1 MARHSGPV
9 LVDTNVILECWRI
22 GAWKALAGGYGV
34 ETVED
39 CVIETQ
45 TGFQRRRVEQ
55 QVNNAQL
62 RDSLAVVQKVESKEH
77 AAAAVRD
84 PLFSSLDVG
93 ERSLWAHALTRSDA
107 WVLCGPDKA
116 SLRLGVRLG
125 FRDRL
130 VALETLLSDAG
141 FRSKEPLRTNYTTK
155 WLDQTLSE
163 IVIMERTKRP

>member
-1 MARHSGPV
+1 
-9 LVDTNVILECWRI
+9 LECWRVD
-22 GAWKALAGGYGV
+22 AWKAFAGGYGV

-45 TGFQRRRVEQ
+45 TGFQRRRAEQ
-55 QVNNAQL
+55 QVDLAQL
-62 RDSLAVVQKVESKEH
+62 RASLAAVHEVGKIEH
-77 AAAAVRD
+77 AIAAVRD
-84 PLFSSLDVG
+84 PLFSSLDLG

-130 VALETLLSDAG
+130 VALERLLNDAG
-141 FRSKEPLRTNYTTK
+141 FRPKSIRTNYTAK
-155 WLDQTLSE
+155 WLAQTLNE
-163 IVIMERTKRP
+163 IAILERPRRP

>member
-22 GAWKALAGGYGV
+22 DAWKALVGGYGI

-45 TGFQRRRVEQ
+45 TGFQRRRAEQ
-55 QVNNAQL
+55 QIDNAQL
-62 RDSLAVVQKVESKEH
+62 RASLAAVQKVDNKEH

-107 WVLCGPDKA
+107 WALCGPDKA
-116 SLRLGVRLG
+116 SMRLGVRLG

-130 VALETLLSDAG
+130 VALETLLNDVG
-141 FRSKEPLRTNYTTK
+141 FLSKVSLRTNYTAK
-155 WLDQTLSE
+155 WLAQALNE
-163 IVIMERTKRP
+163 IVIFEGPKRP

>member
-1 MARHSGPV
+1 
-9 LVDTNVILECWRI
+9 
-22 GAWKALAGGYGV
+22 
-34 ETVED
+34 VED

-45 TGFQRRRVEQ
+45 TGFQRRRAEQ
-55 QVNNAQL
+55 QIDNAQL
-62 RDSLAVVQKVESKEH
+62 RASMVAIANVGNKEH

-84 PLFSSLDVG
+84 PLFSSLDIG

-130 VALETLLSDAG
+130 VALETLLSDVG
-141 FRSKEPLRTNYTTK
+141 FRPKSPLRTNYTAK
-155 WLDQTLSE
+155 WHAQTLSE
-163 IVIMERTKRP
+163 MVILEAPRRP

>member
-55 QVNNAQL
+55 QIDNAQL
-62 RDSLAVVQKVESKEH
+62 RISLAAVQEVGNKEH

-84 PLFSSLDVG
+84 LLFSSLDLG

-130 VALETLLSDAG
+130 VALETLLNDAG
-141 FRSKEPLRTNYTTK
+141 FKPKEPLRTNYTAK
-155 WLDQTLSE
+155 WLTQTLSE
-163 IVIMERTKRP
+163 IVIMERKRP